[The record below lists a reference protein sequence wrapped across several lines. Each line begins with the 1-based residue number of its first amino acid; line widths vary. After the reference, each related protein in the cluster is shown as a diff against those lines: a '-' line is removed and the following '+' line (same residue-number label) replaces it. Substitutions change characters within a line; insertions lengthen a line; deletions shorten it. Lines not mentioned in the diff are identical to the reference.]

1 MSQSVTDRSTV
12 TSSGYAALALSLVLI
27 VAGVYFAGFEIK
39 EGLSAFSQHE
49 ISNLHMWGGIAAIF
63 IGIFIWGGV
72 YQLEPNESAVMTFF
86 SSYIGTDKENGLRW
100 ANPLNGVTKISRR
113 LQNHNIESIKVN
125 DAAGNPIEIGAA
137 IVWHVNDSAKAKFE
151 VDNYK
156 AYVKIQSETAL
167 RKIASQY
174 PYDNWKDDADDADD
188 EQGDKPK
195 DTITS
200 LRDGGEIVAKE
211 LEKELAAHL
220 ALAGLKVI
228 DARITHLAY
237 SQEIAQ
243 AMLKRQQA
251 AAIVAARSTIVKGA
265 VGLVKMAIEGLSQN
279 GLKLDDERKA
289 LMATNLMV
297 VMVGDK
303 DATPII
309 NTGTLHG

>member
-27 VAGVYFAGFEIK
+27 VGGIYFAGSEIRQ
-39 EGLSAFSQHE
+39 SVDVYPHE
-49 ISNLHMWGGIAAIF
+49 TSGVFLWGGILSVV
-63 IGIFIWGGV
+63 IGIFLWIGI
-72 YQLEPNESAVMTFF
+72 YQLEPNETAVMTFF
-86 SSYIGTDKENGLRW
+86 SAYVGTDKENGLRW

-113 LQNHNIESIKVN
+113 LQNHNIETIKVN

-137 IVWHVNDSAKAKFE
+137 IVWHVNDAAKAKFE

-167 RKIASQY
+167 RKIASQH
-174 PYDNWKDDADDADD
+174 PYDNWKDDDGDDQDT
-188 EQGDKPK
+188 KPAMV
-195 DTITS
+195 S

-211 LEKELAAHL
+211 LEQELASHL

-237 SQEIAQ
+237 SPEIAQ

-251 AAIVAARSTIVKGA
+251 AAIVAARGTIVKGA
-265 VGLVKMAIEGLSQN
+265 VGLVKQAIDGLSDK
-279 GLKLDDERKA
+279 GLDLDDERKA
-289 LMATNLMV
+289 AMATNLMV

-303 DATPII
+303 DASPII

>member
-1 MSQSVTDRSTV
+1 MSQPVTDRSTV
-12 TSSGYAALALSLVLI
+12 TSSGYAALAVSLVLI
-27 VAGVYFAGFEIK
+27 AAGAYFAGFEIK
-39 EGLSAFSQHE
+39 EALSVHSQHE
-49 ISNLHMWGGIAAIF
+49 VQSAFIWGGIAAIV
-63 IGIFIWGGV
+63 IGFFIWGGI

-86 SSYIGTDKENGLRW
+86 SSYVGTDQENGLRW

-137 IVWHVNDSAKAKFE
+137 IVWHVHDSAKAKFE

-167 RKIASQY
+167 RKIASQH
-174 PYDNWKDDADDADD
+174 PYDNWKDDEDDA
-188 EQGDKPK
+188 PK
-195 DTITS
+195 DTVTS
-200 LRDGGEIVAKE
+200 LRDGGEVVGKA
-211 LEKELAAHL
+211 LEMELAEHL

-251 AAIVAARSTIVKGA
+251 AAIVAARGTIVKGA
-265 VGLVKMAIEGLSQN
+265 VGLVKLAIDGLADK
-279 GLKLDDERKA
+279 GLTLDDERKA
-289 LMATNLMV
+289 AMATNLMV

-303 DATPII
+303 DASPII

>member
-27 VAGVYFAGFEIK
+27 VAGAYFAGFEIK
-39 EGLSAFSQHE
+39 EAISVYSQHE
-49 ISNLHMWGGIAAIF
+49 VRSGFIWGGIAAIT
-63 IGIFIWGGV
+63 IGFFIWGGV

-86 SSYIGTDKENGLRW
+86 SSYIGTDKETGLRW

-137 IVWHVNDSAKAKFE
+137 IVWHVHDSAKAKFE

-174 PYDNWKDDADDADD
+174 PYDNWKDDVDDA
-188 EQGDKPK
+188 PK
-195 DTITS
+195 DTVTS
-200 LRDGGEIVAKE
+200 LRDGGEVVGKA
-211 LEKELAAHL
+211 LENELAEHL
-220 ALAGLKVI
+220 ALAGLKVV
-228 DARITHLAY
+228 DSRITHLAY

-251 AAIVAARSTIVKGA
+251 AAIVAARGTIVKGA
-265 VGLVKMAIEGLSQN
+265 VGLVKLAIDGLADK
-279 GLKLDDERKA
+279 GLTLDDERKA
-289 LMATNLMV
+289 AMATNLMV

-303 DATPII
+303 DASPII

>member
-1 MSQSVTDRSTV
+1 MSQSVTDRNTV

-27 VAGVYFAGFEIK
+27 AAGGYFVGSEVIEF
-39 EGLSAFSQHE
+39 LDPHSQHVLR
-49 ISNLHMWGGIAAIF
+49 SSFAWGGTIAVILGF
-63 IGIFIWGGV
+63 FIWGGI

-86 SSYIGTDKENGLRW
+86 SSYIGTDRENGLRW

-113 LQNHNIESIKVN
+113 LQNHNIETIKVN

-137 IVWHVNDSAKAKFE
+137 IVWHVNDAAKAKFE

-156 AYVKIQSETAL
+156 SYVKIQSETAL
-167 RKIASQY
+167 RKIASQH
-174 PYDNWKDDADDADD
+174 PYDNWKDDEDA
-188 EQGDKPK
+188 KSV
-195 DTITS
+195 TIS

-211 LEKELAAHL
+211 LEQELAAHL

-237 SQEIAQ
+237 SPEIAQ

-251 AAIVAARSTIVKGA
+251 AAIVAARGTIVNGA
-265 VGLVKMAIEGLSQN
+265 VGLVKQAIDGLGNN

-289 LMATNLMV
+289 AMATNLLV

-303 DATPII
+303 DASPII